1 MKYCPYYKGSKG
13 NSQCKMQNA
22 KCKIDVSTE
31 STIENMI
38 VGDDLRVV
46 PLTLDE
52 ERAQWADT
60 QVGPYEM

>member
-1 MKYCPYYKGSKG
+1 
-13 NSQCKMQNA
+13 
-22 KCKIDVSTE
+22 
-31 STIENMI
+31 MI

-60 QVGPYEM
+60 QVGPYEGVIGAFIGITSRR

>member
-1 MKYCPYYKGSKG
+1 
-13 NSQCKMQNA
+13 MQNA
-22 KCKIDVSTE
+22 KCKIKVSTE